1 MNIYIF
7 IEKKYQSTE
16 LVLVNPL
23 YHKQSPT
30 LVRSINLQRLISTMF
45 NFGGR
50 IINFLSH
57 TRTPILMTSTLMCLD
72 CSSFSSAKNVHT
84 FCLLELCQ
92 TRKIRITH
100 LALVV
105 FDKFIQSMH
114 QNKIFGCI
122 FVKFSW
128 RIGWRPGTSLQTV
141 QGDKF
146 LLPDIYLIYNVYQF
160 YCLLGQYLVE
170 CKQGWRNLTNVYLS
184 TDKWF

>member
-1 MNIYIF
+1 MTFTKKVPLFCKDNEYLYIKF
-7 IEKKYQSTE
+7 YKMKYQCAE
-16 LVLVNPL
+16 LVNPL

-50 IINFLSH
+50 IINFLLH
-57 TRTPILMTSTLMCLD
+57 ARTLISMTSTLMCLD

-105 FDKFIQSMH
+105 FEKFIQSMH

-122 FVKFSW
+122 FVKLSW
-128 RIGWRPGTSLQTV
+128 KMGWLPGTSLQTV

-146 LLPDIYLIYNVYQF
+146 LLPDIYLMIQ
-160 YCLLGQYLVE
+160 CLLIL
-170 CKQGWRNLTNVYLS
+170 LS
-184 TDKWF
+184 IGSILSWMRI